1 MTQKMGVDHAL
12 GKIEAQ
18 AGREN
23 VFELF
28 PDEFRVGFIVFHGLG
43 SKDKVESSQQRKER
57 RLNTESTEARARR
70 SRRPQG
76 PRKERILNSPTGPGQ
91 APNTE
96 AEAQRR
102 TKK

>member
-28 PDEFRVGFIVFHGLG
+28 PDEFSIGFIGFHGLG
-43 SKDKVESSQQRKER
+43 SKEELTVHS
-57 RLNTESTEARARR
+57 
-70 SRRPQG
+70 
-76 PRKERILNSPTGPGQ
+76 
-91 APNTE
+91 
-96 AEAQRR
+96 
-102 TKK
+102 